1 VSPGRLLSRW
11 IPETAPLP
19 YRKEGQSLPGEAAD
33 ETDCTDRSGRKEF
46 AMASV
51 THHVSG
57 TTATLGLRTGRGFW
71 QGPLPR
77 LLAVAAMLAQATG
90 CNIYGRPQRA
100 TTQQVMLDAQCPPDP
115 ARMPAKELAKVTLPA
130 YVIEPPDILLIDA
143 LRVVPKP
150 PFKIQS
156 FDTLQVIVEG
166 TLLEQPINGL
176 YVVEPGGMLDLGPSY
191 GKVMV
196 GSLSLEEAQD
206 AVFKHLKRVLK
217 EPQVSLTLAQAAGQ
231 QQIAGE
237 HLVGP
242 DGTINLGTY
251 GSVFVTGL
259 TLNEAKDAIE
269 KHLSEYLD
277 APLVSV
283 DVFAY
288 NSKVYYV
295 VTEGAGYGDNVAR
308 FPVTGNETVLDAI
321 SQISGISRLSSKDIW
336 IARPAPSG
344 VGCDQILPV
353 DIDAVMKGGS
363 TATNY
368 QLMPGDRVFIAQDQW
383 VAADSIIGK
392 ITAPFERIFGFTLLG
407 TSLVQQINRFPFGFN
422 PNFGGA
428 CWVAREVYGPANP
441 QWLLFRAWLL
451 TEAPD
456 WLRETYLAHGED
468 FAAYIADKPVL
479 KATIKSLMDT
489 VVERYEAEMPKV
501 AE

>member
-1 VSPGRLLSRW
+1 MARTKTHESLGKNPLLRSPSHRNQRFLTGPVARAL
-11 IPETAPLP
+11 
-19 YRKEGQSLPGEAAD
+19 AA
-33 ETDCTDRSGRKEF
+33 
-46 AMASV
+46 
-51 THHVSG
+51 
-57 TTATLGLRTGRGFW
+57 
-71 QGPLPR
+71 
-77 LLAVAAMLAQATG
+77 AAMLLQLTG
-90 CNIYGRPQRA
+90 CNIYGRPQRS
-100 TTQQVMLDAQCPPDP
+100 TTQQVMLDAQCPPEP
-115 ARMPAKELAKVTLPA
+115 GRMPAKELAKVTLPA

-156 FDTLQVIVEG
+156 FDSLQVIVEG

-196 GSLSLEEAQD
+196 GNMSLEEAQD

-259 TLNEAKDAIE
+259 TLEEAKVAIE
-269 KHLSEYLD
+269 KHLAQFLD
-277 APLVSV
+277 APLVSL

-295 VTEGAGYGDNVAR
+295 VTEGAGFGDNIAR

-321 SQISGISRLSSKDIW
+321 SQINGLSRLSSKDIW

-344 VGCDQILPV
+344 VGCDQVLPV
-353 DIDAVMKGGS
+353 DIEAIMKGGS

-368 QLMPGDRVFIAQDQW
+368 QLLPGDRVFIAQDQW
-383 VAADSIIGK
+383 IAFDSIIGK
-392 ITAPFERIFGFTLLG
+392 VTAPFERIFGFTLLG

-422 PNFGGA
+422 PNSF
-428 CWVAREVYGPANP
+428 CWVAREVYGEHNP

-451 TEAPD
+451 TEAPV
-456 WLRETYLAHGED
+456 WLRDTYTAHGEAV
-468 FAAYIADKPVL
+468 AAWIHDKPLV
-479 KATIKSLMDT
+479 KAAIKGLMDQ
-489 VVERYEAEMPKV
+489 VVGQYEATMPTTV
-501 AE
+501 EN

>member
-1 VSPGRLLSRW
+1 MLLQ
-11 IPETAPLP
+11 L
-19 YRKEGQSLPGEAAD
+19 
-33 ETDCTDRSGRKEF
+33 
-46 AMASV
+46 
-51 THHVSG
+51 
-57 TTATLGLRTGRGFW
+57 
-71 QGPLPR
+71 
-77 LLAVAAMLAQATG
+77 TG
-90 CNIYGRPQRA
+90 CNIYGRPQRN
-100 TTQQVMLDAQCPPDP
+100 TTQQVMLDAQCPPEP
-115 ARMPAKELAKVTLPA
+115 GRMPAKELAKVTLPA

-196 GSLSLEEAQD
+196 GNQSLEEAQD
-206 AVFKHLKRVLK
+206 SVFRHLKRVLK

-242 DGTINLGTY
+242 DGMINLGTY
-251 GSVFVTGL
+251 GAVYVTGL
-259 TLNEAKDAIE
+259 TLDQAKEAIE
-269 KHLSEYLD
+269 KHLGKFLD

-295 VTEGAGYGDNVAR
+295 VTEGAGFGDQIAR

-321 SQISGISRLSSKDIW
+321 SQINGLSRLSSKDIW

-353 DIDAVMKGGS
+353 DIEAIMKGGS

-368 QLMPGDRVFIAQDQW
+368 QVLPGDRVFIAQDQW
-383 VAADSIIGK
+383 IAFDSIVGK
-392 ITAPFERIFGFTLLG
+392 ITAPWERIFGFTLLG
-407 TSLVQQINRFPFGFN
+407 TSLIQQINRFPFGFN
-422 PNFGGA
+422 PNFGG
-428 CWVAREVYGPANP
+428 GG
-441 QWLLFRAWLL
+441 F
-451 TEAPD
+451 
-456 WLRETYLAHGED
+456 
-468 FAAYIADKPVL
+468 
-479 KATIKSLMDT
+479 
-489 VVERYEAEMPKV
+489 
-501 AE
+501 

>member
-1 VSPGRLLSRW
+1 MASRFEHKSGPIDARWAERSRVFRLCGLLSL
-11 IPETAPLP
+11 A
-19 YRKEGQSLPGEAAD
+19 
-33 ETDCTDRSGRKEF
+33 
-46 AMASV
+46 
-51 THHVSG
+51 
-57 TTATLGLRTGRGFW
+57 
-71 QGPLPR
+71 
-77 LLAVAAMLAQATG
+77 AVAAAITG
-90 CNIYGRPQRA
+90 CSTFGRPQRA
-100 TTQQVMLDAQCPPDP
+100 TTQQAMLDANCPPTDP
-115 ARMPAKELAKVTLPA
+115 ARLPAKELAKVTLPA
-130 YVIEPPDILLIDA
+130 YVIEPPDILLVDA

-150 PFKIQS
+150 PFRIQS

-196 GSLSLEEAQD
+196 GGQSLEEAQD
-206 AVFKHLKRVLK
+206 SVFRHLKRVLR

-251 GSVFVTGL
+251 GSVYVTGL
-259 TLNEAKDAIE
+259 TLDEAKTAIE
-269 KHLSEYLD
+269 KHLEKHLD

-283 DVFAY
+283 DVFSY

-295 VTEGAGYGDNVAR
+295 ITEGAGFGDQVGR
-308 FPVTGNETVLDAI
+308 FPVTGNETVLDAVA
-321 SQISGISRLSSKDIW
+321 QINGLSRLSSKDIW

-344 VGCDQILPV
+344 VGCDQVLPV
-353 DIDAVMKGGS
+353 DIEAVMKGGS

-368 QLMPGDRVFIAQDQW
+368 QLLPGDRVFIAQDQW
-383 VAADSIIGK
+383 IAFDSIVGK
-392 ITAPFERIFGFTLLG
+392 ITAPFERMFGFA
-407 TSLVQQINRFPFGFN
+407 LVGSSAIQQINRFPYGFN
-422 PNFGGA
+422 PNFGF
-428 CWVAREVYGPANP
+428 CWVAREVYGAENP

-456 WLRETYLAHGED
+456 WLREAYAAHGEE
-468 FAAYIADKPVL
+468 FAAWIHDKPL
-479 KATIKSLMDT
+479 AKAAVKALMDQ
-489 VVERYEAEMPKV
+489 VIRKYEAEMPKV